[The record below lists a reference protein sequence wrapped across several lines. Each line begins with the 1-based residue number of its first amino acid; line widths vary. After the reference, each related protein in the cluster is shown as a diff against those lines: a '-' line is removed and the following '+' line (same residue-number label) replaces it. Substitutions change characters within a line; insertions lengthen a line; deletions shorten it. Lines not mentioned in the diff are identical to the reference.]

1 MITGLPTDTALGYAL
16 FTTDDPFD
24 VRSDA
29 ANRVEAYLYK
39 GPLWPGALNE
49 NHIKGM
55 QAISVIQRVNTALPP
70 VGKTLCLVQDEGLS
84 TQKRAIR
91 PGRRCGCGRNHVY
104 GRTGR
109 LCALDRDDELVQR
122 SALRL

>member
-1 MITGLPTDTALGYAL
+1 M
-16 FTTDDPFD
+16 
-24 VRSDA
+24 RSDA

-55 QAISVIQRVNTALPP
+55 RAISVIQRVNTRCRLTARRFA
-70 VGKTLCLVQDEGLS
+70 LVQDEGYQQAKS
-84 TQKRAIR
+84 NTSGSSVWMPSKPFTDGQE
-91 PGRRCGCGRNHVY
+91 
-104 GRTGR
+104 